1 MNIIVK
7 VRNSLIGQK
16 FGKLIV
22 IEQTE
27 DYISETNIHRPMWVC
42 RCECGKTIKTSGD
55 NLKTGHTKSCGCI
68 RKENAIKLGRAK
80 HKINIYDVTG
90 EYGIGYTSNQNDKFY
105 FDLEDFDKIKT
116 ICWNTHTM
124 KNGLKKIEGRYKGK
138 YICMHEFLG
147 YKNYDHI
154 NRNEL
159 DNRKLN
165 LRQCTQQEN
174 SRNRS
179 VPKNNKSGYIGVCYN
194 KRYEKWNSYICID
207 GKQYFLGYFSN
218 KFDALRERLKAE
230 KQYFGEFAPQR
241 HLFEE
246 YNI

>member
-1 MNIIVK
+1 M
-7 VRNSLIGQK
+7 
-16 FGKLIV
+16 
-22 IEQTE
+22 
-27 DYISETNIHRPMWVC
+27 TN
-42 RCECGKTIKTSGD
+42 
-55 NLKTGHTKSCGCI
+55 
-68 RKENAIKLGRAK
+68 
-80 HKINIYDVTG
+80 
-90 EYGIGYTSNQNDKFY
+90 
-105 FDLEDFDKIKT
+105 
-116 ICWNTHTM
+116 
-124 KNGLKKIEGRYKGK
+124 
-138 YICMHEFLG
+138 
-147 YKNYDHI
+147 I

-159 DNRKLN
+159 DNRKSN

-179 VPKNNKSGYIGVCYN
+179 IPKNNKSGYIGVCYN

-218 KFDALRERLKAE
+218 KLDALIERLKAE